1 MSFRPRGRHGNAHSR
16 HLQENYRCIRQ
27 PFTLLES
34 MAVAIR
40 VEKLLVAVQH
50 AVESALT
57 ALLCES
63 HEETIEFFEGYGSK
77 ELSPVARVRQV
88 KWWNSIVAPTLFRC
102 GGFSNTFP
110 RTSIRPPEPEPIYH
124 HLGVF
129 GRHGI
134 LVSVA
139 LDCGS
144 GAVPAGYLDRH
155 HPFSATIG
163 VDVFAWMRDLLSG
176 ADVGRAAIV
185 ELAHHEVAHFSAYD
199 TPHSPKEEQCSTDLA
214 GRTYAGYMLRSVE
227 LFCAGRG
234 RAALLHHLG
243 YKEWTDEM
251 PEMVSRCIPNH
262 LNVLNCRFPLPR
274 IAGWDV
280 ASRRKLFNRVG
291 RRYFNDLS
299 WLSQVQWPGNWPSAA
314 IGLAIMD
321 TGAMDPAPRPPERS
335 QSTPES
341 SAA

>member
-1 MSFRPRGRHGNAHSR
+1 
-16 HLQENYRCIRQ
+16 
-27 PFTLLES
+27 
-34 MAVAIR
+34 MALAMR
-40 VEKLLVAVQH
+40 VEKTLLAIQP

-63 HEETIEFFEGYGSK
+63 HEETMEFFESYGSK
-77 ELSPVARVRQV
+77 ELSPAARVRQV
-88 KWWNSIVAPTLFRC
+88 KWWHNIIAPALFCC
-102 GGFSNTFP
+102 GGFSDTLP
-110 RTSIRPPEPEPIYH
+110 RTLVPSKEPGPIYH
-124 HLGVF
+124 HIGLF
-129 GRHGI
+129 GKHGI
-134 LVSVA
+134 LVTA
-139 LDCGS
+139 TLYCGTGQAPS
-144 GAVPAGYLDRH
+144 GYLDRH
-155 HPFSATIG
+155 NPFSATVG
-163 VDVFAWMRDLLSG
+163 ADVFAWMRDLLSG
-176 ADVGRAAIV
+176 SDVGSAAVV
-185 ELAHHEVAHFSAYD
+185 ELVHHEVAHFSAYD
-199 TPHSPKEEQCSTDLA
+199 TPHSPREAQCSTDLE

-299 WLSQVQWPGNWPSAA
+299 WLARVPWPGNWPSAA
-314 IGLAIMD
+314 IGLAVMD
-321 TGAMDPAPRPPERS
+321 QGAMDPAPRPPRHS
-335 QSTPES
+335 DSTQQS